1 MTDKST
7 QGALDERLARLT
19 PAQRDMLLRK
29 LAGASK
35 QPTLAEAVAAIGPF
49 ACGTP
54 FAQSPA
60 QQRMWFYDRLQPGS
74 AAYNM
79 YYNYRMRGPL
89 DITALQG
96 AFDGVIA
103 RQASLRTAFSE
114 LDGKPVQTVTAHAP
128 FAIDL
133 RDLSALPADVRAAQ
147 VELVVNT
154 ETAVPID
161 LGVAPL
167 MRAILLRL
175 AQDEHVLIVVLHHIV
190 ADGWSGDVLFHE
202 LKNLYNARVDGVP
215 ASLPAL
221 ALQLPDILRWQS
233 SPEQQK
239 RVDRQLDFWQRA
251 LAGTTG
257 ILELPTDFPRGSTF
271 SSDGASYA
279 FPLPAALMTRLNA
292 MARAEN
298 ATLFMVMLAAFQTL
312 LACHTGQ
319 DDVVVGTPM
328 ANRGQSEFEP
338 LIGMFVNSLPLR
350 GDLSG
355 DPSFRVL
362 LARTRAHFL
371 DVLSNA
377 DAPLERIV
385 DALKLERVPGRSSLF
400 QVMFAMQAAAHGQD
414 TDDFRHI
421 AITPYTTSV
430 RSSRFEMTLS
440 LTETAGAMDAVID
453 YSTALFERATIARL
467 ANQLPTLLEAVLAA
481 PDLPIG
487 QLAVLGEAQQQELL
501 ALGDGGAPR
510 AVAETT
516 LYQLLATQAQRT
528 PDAIAIAAPGVSL
541 SYRELVSAANGVAV
555 RLLALGA
562 KPEMRVALMADRSA
576 DALVGLLGILAA
588 GAAYVPLDPAYP
600 DERLAFVLADADVL
614 ALVAPP
620 ALSERAHSVAAGR
633 TVLATQQPGVA
644 DLAPAPVCA
653 DHAAYVI
660 YTSGSTG
667 QPKGVTITHRSAMN
681 LVQGFLARHDFA
693 GQRLLMIPPLQ
704 FDASVGD
711 IFPALACGATLV
723 LHAAPNELG
732 PVELEHY
739 CATHQVT
746 AIDAPAALLRRWT
759 DGYALDTRGQAILPG
774 LKLMMFGGEAVPLEL
789 VRRFARLTGNRVVLT
804 NHYGP
809 TEASVCATI
818 LSTVDGAGLAGPELP
833 IGNAL
838 PGVQL
843 YVLDQHMQL
852 APRGAVGELC
862 IGGAGVARGYL
873 NAPELSAQRFVADPF
888 SRDPGAR
895 MYRTGDLVRW
905 NADGTLHFLG
915 RRDHQVKLRGFR
927 IELGEVETAIASFPG
942 VHAAVASVSE
952 IRPGDR
958 RLVAFFVASDDVRA
972 ADLRAFLAARLPD
985 AMLPAVLERIAALP
999 LTSNGKVDRR
1009 ALPRPTMEEVL
1020 ARALTAPAS
1029 DTEQRMLAIWRELLG
1044 RADISCDD
1052 EFFSIGGDSLLTLPL
1067 VFKLRTEFD
1076 VDVPL
1081 TSVFAAPTII
1091 ALSRVVCDLQAG
1103 VVAAQLD
1110 LPALAVLPAEID
1122 PARCAPLRSPR
1133 NAPRSILIT
1142 GATGFLGAYLLR
1154 DLLDATSAEMLCLV
1168 RSRDTADGLRRV
1180 KANMEAY
1187 GLWHAADAARIVALP
1202 GDLAEPMLGLGQTGF
1217 TALARRADLIF
1228 HNGGQVN
1235 FLAPYQTMAAANVA
1249 GTVEVLRLATMEH
1262 LKQVHMVS
1270 TLGVYATADYL
1281 DHTVR
1286 ESDPPPLPGG
1296 QHGGYNQSKWVGEQM
1311 ALTARARGVPVA
1323 IYRPARITGD
1333 SRSGCG
1339 NLSDY
1344 FNSWVKGCMQLGI
1357 VPRDGDETFDMAPV
1371 DYVSAGIVRLA
1382 LGAGDENGNF
1392 HFLNPH
1398 RMPVADLVATLRGR
1412 GLDFVE
1418 ADYATWRRALLA
1430 AVAVSRDNALS
1441 SFAAMYPENP
1451 DMREPGF
1458 DCSATEQALAACGIT
1473 CPPADHALFDTYIG
1487 FMLPRGF
1494 LPLSTPEEKC
1504 A

>member
-1 MTDKST
+1 MSDKST

-19 PAQRDMLLRK
+19 PAQRELLQRK
-29 LAGASK
+29 LAGAGK
-35 QPTLAEAVAAIGPF
+35 QQTLAEAVAAIGPF
-49 ACGTP
+49 ECGVP

-60 QQRMWFYDRLQPGS
+60 QQRMWFYERLQPGTG
-74 AAYNM
+74 AYNI
-79 YYNYRMRGPL
+79 YYNYRLCGQL
-89 DITALQG
+89 DFAALQA
-96 AFDGVIA
+96 AFEGVIA
-103 RQASLRTAFSE
+103 RQASLRTSFSE
-114 LDGKPVQTVTAHAP
+114 QAGKPVQTVAAHVP
-128 FAIDL
+128 FTI
-133 RDLSALPADVRAAQ
+133 RQVDLSMLDFATRESRVRAM
-147 VELVVNT
+147 VET
-154 ETAVPID
+154 ETALPID
-161 LGVAPL
+161 LGIAPL
-167 MRAILLRL
+167 MRATVVRL
-175 AQDEHVLIVVLHHIV
+175 ADDEHVLIAVVHHIV
-190 ADGWSGDVLFHE
+190 ADGWSGDVMFHE
-202 LKNLYNARVDGVP
+202 LKHLYNARIDRV
-215 ASLPAL
+215 AAALPPL
-221 ALQLPDILRWQS
+221 ALQLPDILRWQAA
-233 SPEQQK
+233 PEQQK
-239 RVDRQLDFWQRA
+239 RIERQLAFWQQA

-257 ILELPTDFPRGSTF
+257 ILELPTDHPRAATLPPA
-271 SSDGASYA
+271 GASHA
-279 FPLPAALMTRLNA
+279 FSLPAPLMARLNA
-292 MARAEN
+292 LARSEN

-312 LACHTGQ
+312 LARYSGQ

-328 ANRGQSEFEP
+328 ANRGQAEFAP

-362 LARTRAHFL
+362 LGRTRAHFI
-371 DVLSNA
+371 DALSNA

-385 DALKLERVPGRSSLF
+385 DTLKLERVPGRTSLF
-400 QVMFAMQAAAHGQD
+400 QVMFAMQANAPGQD
-414 TDDFRHI
+414 GDKFRHLDS
-421 AITPYTTSV
+421 SV
-430 RSSRFEMTLS
+430 FQTAVNTARFEITLS
-440 LTETAGAMDAVID
+440 LNETADGMDAMLD
-453 YSTALFERATIARL
+453 YSTALFEPATMARL
-467 ANQLPTLLEAVLAA
+467 AGQLETLLEAILAA
-481 PDLPIG
+481 PDLPLG
-487 QLAVLGEAQQQELL
+487 QLALLDKAQQLQLL

-510 AVAETT
+510 AVAEAT
-516 LYQLLATQAQRT
+516 LFQLLASQAQRT
-528 PDAIAIAAPGVSL
+528 PDAVAIAAPGVAL
-541 SYRELVSAANGVAV
+541 TYRQLVGAANGVAA
-555 RLLALGA
+555 RLLTMGA
-562 KPEMRVALMADRSA
+562 RPETRVALLADRSA

-588 GAAYVPLDPAYP
+588 GAAYVPLDPSYP
-600 DERLAFVLADADVL
+600 DERLGFVLADADVL

-620 ALSERAHSVAAGR
+620 ALADRASTVAGAR
-633 TVLATQQPGVA
+633 AVLSTVQPQVA
-644 DLAPAPVCA
+644 DLPPAPVGA

-667 QPKGVTITHRSAMN
+667 QPKGVTITHRNAMN

-732 PVELEHY
+732 PIELEHY

-759 DGYALDTRGQAILPG
+759 DGFALDTRDQAILPG
-774 LKLMMFGGEAVPLEL
+774 LRLMMFGGEAVPLEL
-789 VRRFARLTGNRVVLT
+789 VRRFARLTGNRVVMT

-818 LSTVDGAGLAGPELP
+818 LSTVDGAGLEGPELP
-833 IGNAL
+833 IGRPL

-843 YVLDQHMQL
+843 YVLDQHLQL
-852 APRGAVGELC
+852 APRGVVGELC

-873 NAPELSAQRFVADPF
+873 NAPELSAERFVADPYCG
-888 SRDPGAR
+888 DPAAR
-895 MYRTGDLVRW
+895 IYRTGDLVRW

-958 RLVAFFVASDDVRA
+958 RLVAFFVANDDIRA

-985 AMLPAVLERIAALP
+985 AMLPAILERIAALP

-1009 ALPRPTMEEVL
+1009 ALPQPSMDDVL
-1020 ARALTAPAS
+1020 ARELTAPAS
-1029 DTEQRMLAIWRELLG
+1029 ATERRMLAVWRELLG
-1044 RADISCDD
+1044 REEISCDD

-1067 VFKLRTEFD
+1067 VFKLGAEFN
-1076 VDVPL
+1076 VNVPL
-1081 TSVFAAPTII
+1081 ASVFAAPTVI
-1091 ALSRVVCDLQAG
+1091 ALSRVVDDLLAG
-1103 VVAAQLD
+1103 VETAELD
-1110 LPALAVLPAEID
+1110 LAALVVLPPEIS
-1122 PARCAPLRSPR
+1122 PANCAALRTPR
-1133 NAPRSILIT
+1133 AAPRSILVT

-1154 DLLDATSAEMLCLV
+1154 DLLDATCAEMLCLV
-1168 RSRDTADGLRRV
+1168 RARDAAEGLRRV
-1180 KANMEAY
+1180 KANMETY

-1202 GDLAEPMLGLGQTGF
+1202 GDLAEPALGLGQAGF
-1217 TALARRADLIF
+1217 AALARRADLIF

-1281 DHTVR
+1281 GHTVR
-1286 ESDPPPLPGG
+1286 ESDPAPLPGG

-1311 ALTARARGVPVA
+1311 ALAARARGVPVA

-1333 SRSGCG
+1333 SRNGCS
-1339 NLSDY
+1339 NLADY
-1344 FNSWVKGCMQLGI
+1344 FNSWVKGCVQLGM
-1357 VPRDGDETFDMAPV
+1357 VPREGDETFDMAPV

-1398 RMPVADLVATLRGR
+1398 RMPVVDLIATLREH

-1418 ADYATWRRALLA
+1418 ADYATWRRALLD

-1451 DMREPGF
+1451 DMREPDF
-1458 DCSATEQALAACGIT
+1458 DCSATEQALAACGIA
-1473 CPPADHALFDTYIG
+1473 CPPADRALFGTYIG
-1487 FMLPRGF
+1487 FMLSRGF